1 MTGFEEPLKP
11 LQDSFSETF
20 SHRVMFT
27 RSLLDKG
34 NEVLEEILENTSGEI
49 TAGVLLVIDANVANA
64 WPEFAQGFAE
74 RINAIKG
81 VEFRHSMTVSGGEAA
96 KNDSTTVDSVL
107 EAIDR
112 HHIDRHSWVVV
123 VGGGAVIDAVGFAS
137 ATAHRGV
144 RLLRIAT
151 TVLSQLDAAI
161 GVKNGINRLGKKN
174 FIGTFAVPEAVLC
187 DERFLETLD
196 DRDWLCGFAEA
207 VKIACL
213 KDASF
218 LTEISEAAPLIR
230 QRDLDAAR
238 PIIRECAKQHLQHIA
253 HGGDPFERRT
263 GRPLDFGHWS
273 AHRLEAISD
282 YRIRHGE
289 AVAIGVAIDSVYSM
303 LQGQLSAESCEQVLT
318 TLEALGL
325 PISPPDLN
333 TIDALLEGL
342 EEFREHL
349 GGKLTI
355 TLLNGIGKPIDVHEM
370 DVSRIREAIEVLSQ
384 RT

>member
-1 MTGFEEPLKP
+1 
-11 LQDSFSETF
+11 
-20 SHRVMFT
+20 
-27 RSLLDKG
+27 
-34 NEVLEEILENTSGEI
+34 
-49 TAGVLLVIDANVANA
+49 
-64 WPEFAQGFAE
+64 
-74 RINAIKG
+74 
-81 VEFRHSMTVSGGEAA
+81 
-96 KNDSTTVDSVL
+96 
-107 EAIDR
+107 
-112 HHIDRHSWVVV
+112 
-123 VGGGAVIDAVGFAS
+123 
-137 ATAHRGV
+137 
-144 RLLRIAT
+144 
-151 TVLSQLDAAI
+151 
-161 GVKNGINRLGKKN
+161 
-174 FIGTFAVPEAVLC
+174 
-187 DERFLETLD
+187 
-196 DRDWLCGFAEA
+196 
-207 VKIACL
+207 
-213 KDASF
+213 
-218 LTEISEAAPLIR
+218 
-230 QRDLDAAR
+230 
-238 PIIRECAKQHLQHIA
+238 LQHIA

-325 PISPPDLN
+325 PITPPDLN